1 MPNLQDRLRD
11 KAPRQGWN
19 LFVVF
24 ARYEFAMKRGGFR
37 KTRHAAAAW
46 RTFADAVPQDFFK
59 KMSSAH
65 ETSVIF
71 DTSPKSLV
79 RLGERDAQW
88 MNNPATPTNVE
99 QILGCVETIRNNL
112 VHGDKNTDNQ
122 RDNDLLESA
131 LFILNAL
138 YDEIPPLPQLAN
150 FVSQFE
156 NLNAPV
162 FP

>member
-1 MPNLQDRLRD
+1 VVASG
-11 KAPRQGWN
+11 KQGT
-19 LFVVF
+19 LPQHGEPSPTQFL
-24 ARYEFAMKRGGFR
+24 KIIR
-37 KTRHAAAAW
+37 K
-46 RTFADAVPQDFFK
+46 K
-59 KMSSAH
+59 SSAH

-71 DTSPKSLV
+71 DTPPKSLA
-79 RLGERDAQW
+79 RLGERDVEW

-122 RDNDLLESA
+122 RHNDLVESA

-138 YDEIPPLPQLAN
+138 YDEISPLPQFAN

-162 FP
+162 VP

>member
-1 MPNLQDRLRD
+1 
-11 KAPRQGWN
+11 
-19 LFVVF
+19 
-24 ARYEFAMKRGGFR
+24 
-37 KTRHAAAAW
+37 
-46 RTFADAVPQDFFK
+46 
-59 KMSSAH
+59 MSSAQ

-71 DTSPKSLV
+71 DTPPKSLV
-79 RLGERDAQW
+79 RLGERDVEW

-122 RDNDLLESA
+122 RDNDLVESA

-138 YDEIPPLPQLAN
+138 YDEISPLPQFTN

-162 FP
+162 VP